1 MFSHHILSI
10 FLITGSYYGNFTR
23 IGTVVHV
30 FMDFC
35 DILLPVRSPFPL
47 PKDEDDEAEE
57 TNCKANPLLFSWP
70 RCSDTSP

>member
-10 FLITGSYYGNFTR
+10 FLITGSYHMNYTR

-35 DILLPVRSPFPL
+35 DILLPVSPTSAL
-47 PKDEDDEAEE
+47 YARGRWE
-57 TNCKANPLLFSWP
+57 T
-70 RCSDTSP
+70 SDRYLY